1 MFPVRAGFLK
11 LDKTRPCDIERTGW
25 PEVVAGSHFQTEEQR
40 VIEKG
45 SGPKQTISV
54 TDAIALIVGIVI
66 GIGIFKTPS
75 MIAAN
80 TGRNDVFLLAWL
92 AGGVISVIGALC
104 YAELAA
110 AYPHTGGDY
119 HYLTRA
125 FGRKIGFLFV
135 WSRMTVI
142 QPGSIAMLAFV
153 FGDYLSTILPLGP
166 PSLYAALSVLILTA
180 LNLMGVQK
188 GKWTQNLLTAIKVVG
203 LLMVVL
209 AGMMVPSS
217 STPMV
222 PAHPNPGASFG
233 LAMVFVL
240 LTFGGWNEA
249 AYISAELHEVRRNM
263 VRALLWGVGLI
274 TVIYLLMNLAY
285 LRGLGLKEMGQSEV
299 VAADLMRRILGEGG
313 AKFISLLII
322 VSALGAI
329 NACIFTGA
337 RTNYALGQDFSMFG
351 FLGKWQERSNTP
363 TNALLFLGVISLMWV
378 LLGALVRKG
387 FVALVEYTAPVF
399 WCFFLL
405 AGLSLFVLRFKEPE
419 MSRPFRVP
427 LYPFTPLLF
436 CMTCVYMLQSSVVY
450 VGAGAFVGLAV
461 LAAGALLLLLKPDQ
475 PKAGT
480 G

>member
-1 MFPVRAGFLK
+1 M
-11 LDKTRPCDIERTGW
+11 
-25 PEVVAGSHFQTEEQR
+25 
-40 VIEKG
+40 IEKR

-66 GIGIFKTPS
+66 GIGIFKSPS

-125 FGRKIGFLFV
+125 FGRKVGFLFV

-166 PSLYAALSVLILTA
+166 PSLYAALSVFILTA
-180 LNLMGVQK
+180 LNMLGVQK

-209 AGMMVPSS
+209 AGMMAPSS
-217 STPMV
+217 STPTV

-285 LRGLGLKEMGQSEV
+285 LRGLGIKEIGQSEV
-299 VAADLMRRILGEGG
+299 VAADLMRRILGQGG

-363 TNALLFLGVISLMWV
+363 TNALFFLGGISLVWV
-378 LLGALVRKG
+378 LLGALARKG
-387 FVALVEYTAPVF
+387 FVAMVEYTAPVF

-405 AGLSLFVLRFKEPE
+405 AGLSLFVLRLKEPE
-419 MSRPFRVP
+419 IARPFRVP

-436 CMTCVYMLQSSVVY
+436 CLTCVYMLQSSVVY

-461 LAAGALLLLLKPDQ
+461 LAAGALLLLLKPGQ
-475 PKAGT
+475 PRAGT

>member
-25 PEVVAGSHFQTEEQR
+25 PEVVAGSHFQTEGQR

-80 TGRNDVFLLAWL
+80 TGRNSVFLLAWL

-180 LNLMGVQK
+180 LNLLGVQK

-274 TVIYLLMNLAY
+274 TVIYLLINLAY

-363 TNALLFLGVISLMWV
+363 ANALLFLGAISLMWV
-378 LLGALVRKG
+378 LLGGLVRKG
-387 FVALVEYTAPVF
+387 FVAMVEYTAPVF

-419 MSRPFRVP
+419 IPRPFRVP

-450 VGAGAFVGLAV
+450 VGAGAFVGVAV
-461 LAAGALLLLLKPDQ
+461 LAAGALLLLLKPQQ
-475 PKAGT
+475 PKAAT

>member
-1 MFPVRAGFLK
+1 M
-11 LDKTRPCDIERTGW
+11 
-25 PEVVAGSHFQTEEQR
+25 
-40 VIEKG
+40 EKG
-45 SGPKQTISV
+45 AGPKQTISV
-54 TDAIALIVGIVI
+54 TDMIALIVGVVI

-80 TGRNDVFLLAWL
+80 TGREDVFFLAWL
-92 AGGVISVIGALC
+92 AGGIISVIGALC
-104 YAELAA
+104 YSELAT

-125 FGRKIGFLFV
+125 FGRKVGFLFV

-153 FGDYLSTILPLGP
+153 FGDYLSTISPLSDSTH
-166 PSLYAALSVLILTA
+166 SLYAALSVVILTV

-188 GKWTQNLLTAIKVVG
+188 GKWTQNLLTAIKVIG
-203 LLMVVL
+203 LFAVVL
-209 AGMMVPSS
+209 VGMMAPPSS
-217 STPMV
+217 SPMV
-222 PAHPNPGASFG
+222 PAHPHLGTSFG

-249 AYISAELHEVRRNM
+249 AYISAELYEVRRNM
-263 VRALLWGVGLI
+263 VRALLWGVGII

-285 LRGLGLKEMGQSEV
+285 LRGLGLEDISQSEV
-299 VAADLMRRILGEGG
+299 VAADLMRRILGESG
-313 AKFISLLII
+313 AQFISLLII

-363 TNALLFLGVISLMWV
+363 TNALLFLGTVSLMWV
-378 LLGALVRKG
+378 LLGAFARKG
-387 FVALVEYTAPVF
+387 FVAVVQYTAPVF

-405 AGLSLFVLRFKEPE
+405 VGLSLFVLRIKDPE
-419 MSRPFRVP
+419 ASRPFRVP

-436 CMTCVYMLQSSVVY
+436 CMTCIYMLQSSVVY
-450 VGAGAFVGLAV
+450 VGGGAFVGLAV
-461 LAAGALLLLLKPDQ
+461 LAAGALLLFLKPRQ
-475 PKAGT
+475 SKEGPG
-480 G
+480 